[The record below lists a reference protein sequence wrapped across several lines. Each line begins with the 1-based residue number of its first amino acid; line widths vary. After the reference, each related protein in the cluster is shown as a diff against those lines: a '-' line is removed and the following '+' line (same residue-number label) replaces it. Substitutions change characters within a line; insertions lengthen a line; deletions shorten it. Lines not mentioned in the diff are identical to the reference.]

1 MFWTIAVG
9 LIVLWM
15 LGLATGFTLGSLIHL
30 LYVAAVGL
38 LVVSLSQEVAIDR
51 KSVVLG
57 NIVVVGGRRMI

>member
-38 LVVSLSQEVAIDR
+38 LVISLSQEVVINR
-51 KSVVLG
+51 KLKRMLR
-57 NIVVVGGRRMI
+57 GRGHRPGL

>member
-38 LVVSLSQEVAIDR
+38 LVVSLSQEVVINR
-51 KSVVLG
+51 KLKRML
-57 NIVVVGGRRMI
+57 RRRGHRSGL